1 MQRRTFIISGALMAA
16 AAPVMAGGHG
26 RTGTFSGKAGHA
38 ASGTAEIDGGTIN
51 LLGDFSFDGAP
62 DARIA
67 LGNNGAHDPAT
78 LMGLL
83 KSNTGASSY
92 SVPAGIDSAG
102 YTEVWIWCE
111 QYSVPLGVAE
121 IN

>member
-1 MQRRTFIISGALMAA
+1 MQRRTFIISGAMMAA
-16 AAPVMAGGHG
+16 AAPAFAGGHG
-26 RTGTFSGKAGHA
+26 RLGDFRGLNGHA
-38 ASGTAEIDGGTIN
+38 ASGGVEIDGGTIN
-51 LLGDFSFDGAP
+51 ILGNFSFDGAP

-67 LGNNGAHDPAT
+67 LGNNGVHDPST

-83 KSNTGASSY
+83 KSNSGASTY
-92 SVPAGIDSAG
+92 SVPAGVDTAG

-111 QYSVPLGVAE
+111 QYSVSLGVAE